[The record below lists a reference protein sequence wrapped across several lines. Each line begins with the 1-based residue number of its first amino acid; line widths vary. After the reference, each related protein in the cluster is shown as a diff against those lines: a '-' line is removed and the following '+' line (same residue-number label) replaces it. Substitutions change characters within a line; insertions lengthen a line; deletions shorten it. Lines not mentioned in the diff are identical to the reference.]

1 MTNTP
6 HRRLGFQGRP
16 GSNPSPEWSPPGVH
30 REDLGPDDPKSEQR
44 PDMGEWEWRVRETML
59 ARRIVTLRG
68 TLDEALAGQMA
79 LELMSLDASG
89 DDRVTLFVDS
99 GAGTLDAAFTVI
111 DVIDLLGVPV
121 QATCIGRAEGPAVG
135 VIAVADYRF
144 AAPHARFRLCE
155 PWSSAQG
162 RASDMKSFA
171 EQQRVQLDRFVAR
184 IAEAT
189 GRPREHVEA
198 DIYEGRYLRADEA
211 LEYGLIDEI
220 WAPAPRGRDEDPDR
234 APLGFRPTRPPHLS
248 AYREDPPPT
257 RA

>member
-1 MTNTP
+1 MTGTP
-6 HRRLGFQGRP
+6 ERRLGFQRQG
-16 GSNPSPEWSPPGVH
+16 GPEWSPPRAPSLEPDPDSPSDGQPGVG
-30 REDLGPDDPKSEQR
+30 D
-44 PDMGEWEWRVRETML
+44 WELRVRETML
-59 ARRIVTLRG
+59 AKRIVTLRG
-68 TLDEALAGQMA
+68 TLDESLAGQVA

-121 QATCIGRAEGPAVG
+121 QATCIGRAEGPAAG
-135 VIAVADYRF
+135 VVAVADHRF

-155 PWSSAQG
+155 PWSTANG
-162 RASDMKSFA
+162 RASDMQNFA
-171 EQQRVQLDRFVAR
+171 EQQRLQLDRFVAR

-220 WAPAPRGRDEDPDR
+220 WAPARRDQDEDPDR
-234 APLGFRPTRPPHLS
+234 APLGFPPTRRPPLS

-257 RA
+257 RS